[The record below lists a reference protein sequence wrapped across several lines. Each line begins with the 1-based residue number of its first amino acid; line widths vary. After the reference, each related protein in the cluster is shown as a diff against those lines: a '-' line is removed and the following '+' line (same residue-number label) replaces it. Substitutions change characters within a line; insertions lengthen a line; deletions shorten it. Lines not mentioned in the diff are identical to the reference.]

1 MTKFKGRSHRDGD
14 VRRREADDEEPSSP
28 NRVFRMT
35 NDERQQVAKALRYI
49 DDARRALQE
58 QQNPDH
64 REIIREL
71 RVSADQIYDVLNG
84 LEEIDAER
92 TEDAEGTG

>member
-1 MTKFKGRSHRDGD
+1 MTKSRSRPGHRDGD
-14 VRRREADDEEPSSP
+14 VRRREVDEVAPPLP

-35 NDERQQVAKALRYI
+35 DEERQKIAKALRFI
-49 DDARRALQE
+49 DEARRALQD

-71 RVSADQIYDVLNG
+71 RASADQIFDVVNA
-84 LEEIDAER
+84 LEELPPLGEL
-92 TEDAEGTG
+92 EE